1 MFEAERDAYV
11 IAVGIDTISRF
22 VPTYHGTTEVE
33 QVLDAAG
40 QDISDGYLL
49 DCCYMVD
56 FVDGEVA
63 DLTQNLV
70 NQYPHLQAVTEAF
83 ATNGINHWRDGAVF
97 HPAEPVRT
105 KIIDFATKDA
115 YYEGELE
122 LIMAE

>member
-1 MFEAERDAYV
+1 M
-11 IAVGIDTISRF
+11 
-22 VPTYHGTTEVE
+22 PTYHGTTGVE

-40 QDISDGYLL
+40 QDMSDGYLL

-83 ATNGINHWRDGAVF
+83 ATNGINHWRDGVSSIL
-97 HPAEPVRT
+97 PSRCVRKSST
-105 KIIDFATKDA
+105 SPRRMRTTRAN
-115 YYEGELE
+115 
-122 LIMAE
+122 